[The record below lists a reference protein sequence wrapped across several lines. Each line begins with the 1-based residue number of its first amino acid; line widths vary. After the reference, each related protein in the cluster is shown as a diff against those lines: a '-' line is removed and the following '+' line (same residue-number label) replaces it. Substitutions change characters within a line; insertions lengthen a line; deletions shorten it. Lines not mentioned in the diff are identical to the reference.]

1 MKLRATRAVLLGFAA
16 LIAIFL
22 TTGCANV
29 STGIGVSFPIGP
41 FGSIG
46 VGVGSGGRVGA
57 SIGVGVGPATVSVG
71 TSGQLAAGQKPEQ
84 NTGQNPLESAK
95 PESGKR

>member
-1 MKLRATRAVLLGFAA
+1 MKLRAVRAVTLRPVA
-16 LIAIFL
+16 LIVIFF
-22 TTGCANV
+22 TAGCANV
-29 STGIGVSFPIGP
+29 STGVGVSFPIGP

-57 SIGVGVGPATVSVG
+57 SVGVGVGPATVSVG
-71 TSGQLAAGQKPEQ
+71 TSGQLQGAQESEQ
-84 NTGQNPLESAK
+84 NAQQKSLEPSK

>member
-1 MKLRATRAVLLGFAA
+1 MKLIASRAGFTWV
-16 LIAIFL
+16 IATLSLFL
-22 TTGCANV
+22 ATGCANV
-29 STGIGVSFPIGP
+29 STGVGVSFPIGP

-57 SIGVGVGPATVSVG
+57 SVGVGAGPATVSVG
-71 TSGQLAAGQKPEQ
+71 TSGQLPAAQKTEQNAEQKP
-84 NTGQNPLESAK
+84 PESPA

>member
-1 MKLRATRAVLLGFAA
+1 MKLRAARAVFTRV
-16 LIAIFL
+16 IAISSL
-22 TTGCANV
+22 ILATGCANV
-29 STGIGVSFPIGP
+29 STGVGVSFPIGP

-57 SIGVGVGPATVSVG
+57 SIGVGVGPATVNVG

-84 NTGQNPLESAK
+84 NTEQNPLESAK

>member
-1 MKLRATRAVLLGFAA
+1 MKLRAARAVFTWPT
-16 LIAIFL
+16 AIFSL
-22 TTGCANV
+22 ILATGCANV
-29 STGIGVSFPIGP
+29 STGVGVSFPIGP

-57 SIGVGVGPATVSVG
+57 SVGVGVGPATVSVG
-71 TSGQLAAGQKPEQ
+71 TSGQLQGAQKPEQ
-84 NTGQNPLESAK
+84 NAEQKPQEPPA

>member
-1 MKLRATRAVLLGFAA
+1 MKLRAARAVFTRV
-16 LIAIFL
+16 IAISGLIL

-29 STGIGVSFPIGP
+29 STGVGVSFPIGP

-57 SIGVGVGPATVSVG
+57 SVGVGVGPATVSVG
-71 TSGQLAAGQKPEQ
+71 TSGQLQGAQESEQ
-84 NTGQNPLESAK
+84 NAQQKAIEPAK

>member
-1 MKLRATRAVLLGFAA
+1 MKLRAAQAVFTRV
-16 LIAIFL
+16 IAISSL
-22 TTGCANV
+22 ILATGCANV
-29 STGIGVSFPIGP
+29 STGVGVSFPIGP

-57 SIGVGVGPATVSVG
+57 SIGVGVGPATVNVG
-71 TSGQLAAGQKPEQ
+71 TSGQLQGMQESEQ
-84 NTGQNPLESAK
+84 NAQQKSLEPAK